1 MESGL
6 QEKIDSSNGVHYNR
20 VRDGSKK
27 KTVTQSYEVLKFA
40 QQVQ

>member
-20 VRDGSKK
+20 VREMDAKRK
-27 KTVTQSYEVLKFA
+27 P
-40 QQVQ
+40 